1 MCTMM
6 KCFLFLFMVL
16 FYSVL
21 AKDVSY
27 EKAYEI
33 EKISPRFA
41 IPLYEEIVNHT
52 QKSSVRS
59 TALDRLFYL
68 YSKYNLY
75 EDLLL
80 LNEKHPPDR
89 NRKKRTA
96 TIIKKMSVEM
106 GVDEKNLANVLALAV
121 KKEPSI
127 KESLLEAYRLT
138 PNFNLFKYIF
148 SIKIKL
154 GDTDT
159 LKYLLSELSG
169 ISPVFKI
176 AYLLKLPDV
185 DITKEVKQYAALSG
199 LSNQQKM
206 DILFF
211 YAMYLRKIKR
221 YKLSIR
227 YFIMSSSFNNYKVK
241 NFVDRST
248 IEAAK
253 TLIISG
259 RSGEGCKLVSKAD
272 VMFQNESDELLDMYC
287 KRKAI
292 SIIKKLKPSL
302 EILAET
308 ENGIFFKKIIK
319 VIE

>member
-1 MCTMM
+1 M
-6 KCFLFLFMVL
+6 KYFLFLFIIL
-16 FYSVL
+16 SYSVV
-21 AKDVSY
+21 AKDHSVSY

-52 QKSSVRS
+52 KKSSMRS

-68 YSKYNLY
+68 YSKYNMF
-75 EDLLL
+75 EDLLI
-80 LNEKHPPDR
+80 LNEKHQPDK

-96 TIIKKMSVEM
+96 QIIQKMSIEM
-106 GVDEKNLANVLALAV
+106 GVEEKNLANVLALAV

-127 KESLLEAYRLT
+127 KESLLESYRLT

-148 SIKIKL
+148 SIKIKT

-159 LKYLLSELSG
+159 LQYLLSELSG

-176 AYLLKLPDV
+176 AYLLKLPNV

-241 NFVDRST
+241 NFIDRST
-248 IEAAK
+248 VEASK

-272 VMFQNESDELLDMYC
+272 IMFQNESDELLDMYC

-292 SIIKKLKPSL
+292 LTIKRLKPSL